1 MQNTFQQISLYG
13 RLLGASFHYE
23 PSDSRIAGVL
33 DFFRQP
39 TWTEE
44 WEIPLEEK
52 ACEKITALINQGL
65 IQDLT
70 EQYQNLFIGPNEL
83 VVPPWGSVYLDP
95 ECVIFGN
102 SLLALRDFL
111 KRHQIA
117 FQAQQDEPEDHI
129 GLMLM
134 LSAYLAETRPHLL
147 VEFLSQHLLTW
158 APHFLSQ
165 LANVENHP
173 FYQGLAQL
181 TLITL
186 DDWKQKLSLS
196 VPDVRFYR

>member
-13 RLLGASFHYE
+13 RLLGVCFYYE

-39 TWTEE
+39 NWMQE
-44 WEIPLEEK
+44 WEIPTSEK
-52 ACEKITALINQGL
+52 LTALIKQGL
-65 IQDLT
+65 KQDLT

-83 VVPPWGSVYLDP
+83 QAPPWGSVYLDP
-95 ECVIFGN
+95 ECVIFGH

-117 FQAQQDEPEDHI
+117 FQSQQDEPEDHI

-134 LSAYLAETRPHLL
+134 LAAYLAENRPNLL
-147 VEFLSQHLLTW
+147 AEFLSQHLLTW

-186 DDWKQKLSLS
+186 DDWKLTLNRS
-196 VPDVRFYR
+196 VPEVRFYR

>member
-13 RLLGASFHYE
+13 RLLGASFYYE

-33 DFFRQP
+33 DFFSQP

-65 IQDLT
+65 TQDLT

-117 FQAQQDEPEDHI
+117 FQAQHDEPEDHI

-134 LSAYLAETRPHLL
+134 LAAYLAKTRPHLL

-158 APHFLSQ
+158 APHFLTK
-165 LANVENHP
+165 LENVENHP

-186 DDWKQKLSLS
+186 DNWKQKLSLS

>member
-13 RLLGASFHYE
+13 RLLGASFYYE

-65 IQDLT
+65 TQDLT

-83 VVPPWGSVYLDP
+83 VAPPWGSVYLDP

-111 KRHQIA
+111 NCHQIA

-134 LSAYLAETRPHLL
+134 LAAYLAETRPHLL

-158 APHFLSQ
+158 APHFLTK
-165 LANVENHP
+165 LTNVENYP

-181 TLITL
+181 TLIVL
-186 DDWKQKLSLS
+186 ADWKQKLSLS

>member
-13 RLLGASFHYE
+13 RLLGVCFYYE

-39 TWTEE
+39 NWMQE
-44 WEIPLEEK
+44 WEIPLKEK
-52 ACEKITALINQGL
+52 TSEKLTALIKQGL
-65 IQDLT
+65 KQDLT

-83 VVPPWGSVYLDP
+83 QAPPWGSVYLDP
-95 ECVIFGN
+95 ECVIFGH

-117 FQAQQDEPEDHI
+117 FQSQQDEPEDHI

-134 LSAYLAETRPHLL
+134 LAAYLAENRPHLL
-147 VEFLSQHLLTW
+147 AEFLSQHLLTW

-181 TLITL
+181 TLIVL
-186 DDWKQKLSLS
+186 DDWKHKLNLS
-196 VPDVRFYR
+196 VPKVHFYR

>member
-70 EQYQNLFIGPNEL
+70 EQYQILFIGPNEL

-158 APHFLSQ
+158 APHFLTK
-165 LANVENHP
+165 LADIENHP

>member
-134 LSAYLAETRPHLL
+134 LSVYLAETRPHLL

-158 APHFLSQ
+158 APHFLTK
-165 LANVENHP
+165 LADIENHP